1 MLVVGMFRNRTDAEA
16 AIRDLR
22 RAGFA
27 EEQIG
32 VAMQDQPQQEE
43 LAEHNS
49 NQVAQGVAT
58 GAVSGGILGGL
69 IGLIGSLLIPGL
81 GPVVV
86 GGLLAATLTGVGLG
100 AAAGGLLGALVGM
113 GVPETDVRHF
123 EAGLRTGRVLL
134 AVNAPTQTNVVL
146 DIFGRYG
153 ADLGPSGIDRYR
165 SIESRKPYAGNER
178 RYHFD
183 PDYIG
188 PERRLVPV

>member
-1 MLVVGMFRNRTDAEA
+1 MLVVGMFRNRADAEA

-22 RAGFA
+22 NAGFA

-43 LAEHNS
+43 LAES
-49 NQVAQGVAT
+49 TGSQVAQGVAT

-123 EAGLRTGRVLL
+123 EAELRTGRVLL
-134 AVNAPTQTNVVL
+134 AISAPSRMTEVL
-146 DIFGRYG
+146 DVFARYG

-165 SIESRKPYAGNER
+165 MVESRKPYAGNER

-183 PDYIG
+183 PNYVG
-188 PERRLVPV
+188 LERRLVPV